1 MVIDL
6 SKLSSHVGNVS
17 AADQL
22 ELLISLSNSLEQ
34 RHDDIIEAATAFELS
49 ILSALAHK
57 LKTHALYYG
66 AIELHH
72 ICAEAEQF
80 TLQAR
85 PDTFELQ
92 RWVKRFSAQ
101 SLAVQQALINVIQ
114 DWDHQ
119 DARQK

>member
-1 MVIDL
+1 MVINL

-17 AADQL
+17 AADKL
-22 ELLISLSNSLEQ
+22 ELLIRLSNSLQQ
-34 RHDDIIEAATAFELS
+34 RHDEIIKAATEFELS
-49 ILSALAHK
+49 LLNALAHK

-80 TLQAR
+80 TLQAQ
-85 PDTFELQ
+85 PGTFELQ

-101 SLAVQQALINVIQ
+101 SIAVQQALIDVIQ
-114 DWDHQ
+114 HWDHQ
-119 DARQK
+119 DAR